1 MAQIPFSSSKNLKKL
16 KIKNTQ
22 NYLHEKLSLEVTLIT
37 ASSNNQAGGR
47 HVIDLW
53 DFCDLSPKMSQKMFF
68 MVLFFS
74 QFNFYSFLSI
84 FESFGFSGVCL
95 T

>member
-1 MAQIPFSSSKNLKKL
+1 MAQIPFSSSKNL

-37 ASSNNQAGGR
+37 ASSNNQTGGR

-53 DFCDLSPKMSQKMFF
+53 DFCDFSPKKSQKIFF
-68 MVLFFS
+68 MV
-74 QFNFYSFLSI
+74 
-84 FESFGFSGVCL
+84 FGFFTIELLLISFHF
-95 T
+95 